1 MVMVNVDKLERGATA
16 EAARVTSRAFLRN
29 PLHVAAFKGDSEA
42 LRRRQEAMYKTI
54 LLPASRRC
62 HTAPARN
69 AALCPTLLPQRAAR
83 SCPAPCSL
91 KSKKAANFSDFAGS
105 GVDTH

>member
-1 MVMVNVDKLERGATA
+1 MIRLVNIAKRYDLGAVQVTALDGVALTIERGEYVSVMGPSGSGKST
-16 EAARVTSRAFLRN
+16 
-29 PLHVAAFKGDSEA
+29 
-42 LRRRQEAMYKTI
+42 

-62 HTAPARN
+62 HTAPPGN

-91 KSKKAANFSDFAGS
+91 KSKKPRIFPDFAGS